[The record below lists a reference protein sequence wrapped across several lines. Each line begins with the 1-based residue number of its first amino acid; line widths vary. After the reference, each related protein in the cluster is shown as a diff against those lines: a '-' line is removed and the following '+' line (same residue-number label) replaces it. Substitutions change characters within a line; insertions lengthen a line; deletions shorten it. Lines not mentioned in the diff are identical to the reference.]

1 MRKVTDKEGAQRGG
15 RSGSLTGRGQ
25 WGRGGPLGWMA
36 GEGQQEGDSLR
47 TIRMGS
53 TGERWEVGPGGEGEY
68 KGGVQWGRSLGRAG
82 PGSFQGPNHNGT
94 KFCLNLPLNHTL
106 IFS

>member
-15 RSGSLTGRGQ
+15 QSGSLTGRGQ
-25 WGRGGPLGWMA
+25 WGRGGPLGWVA

-53 TGERWEVGPGGEGEY
+53 TGG
-68 KGGVQWGRSLGRAG
+68 
-82 PGSFQGPNHNGT
+82 
-94 KFCLNLPLNHTL
+94 
-106 IFS
+106 